1 MRGTQTVVLSTSS
14 SPGIIPAYAGNTLK
28 MCCRIMMTRDHPRVC
43 GEHTRKAYRNT
54 ISSGSSPRMRGT
66 PGRFHNL
73 RDETGIIPAYAGN
86 TYATVNV
93 QVAVWDHPRV
103 CGEHAAEY
111 LGVSDKQGSSPR
123 MRGTLVVPVCGLAC
137 VGIIPAYAG
146 NTSTQS
152 ETPRHR
158 RDHPRVCG
166 EHSNWIFNCVVLAG
180 SSPRMRGTQRHAV
193 AL

>member
-1 MRGTQTVVLSTSS
+1 MRGTLVLLIFAAISTGIIPAYAGNTESMRPLSLYLGDHPRVCGEHLGGDAFNLANGGSSPRMRGTQTVVLSTSS

-103 CGEHAAEY
+103 CGEHC
-111 LGVSDKQGSSPR
+111 R
-123 MRGTLVVPVCGLAC
+123 
-137 VGIIPAYAG
+137 
-146 NTSTQS
+146 
-152 ETPRHR
+152 
-158 RDHPRVCG
+158 
-166 EHSNWIFNCVVLAG
+166 
-180 SSPRMRGTQRHAV
+180 
-193 AL
+193 